1 MQTRREHKLAH
12 LCQGDRRCRIEG
24 VLPILLAELEEENGG
39 GLDDNQRDEGAEL
52 LRILR
57 KRLRVVK
64 GSGARARPVCQSR
77 APPGATRVQVGRGA
91 ALTMGNESA
100 VVCHNNGGATQP
112 PPPTPP
118 ESLRPPCVLGE
129 LPRRLCLVVSR
140 DTTSH
145 MAALLRR
152 VTHGIGRGLRETGQA
167 MERMGARAQDNW
179 VFQEKLCR
187 HRAVM
192 NLFDQR
198 CVALSVSL
206 SLSAPLAALHTLP
219 SVDLS
224 EWRAPPLVGRSL
236 AAASSW
242 RPTPR
247 SSAAWR

>member
-100 VVCHNNGGATQP
+100 VVCHNNGGAHPAPTP
-112 PPPTPP
+112 PPPPNP
-118 ESLRPPCVLGE
+118 FG
-129 LPRRLCLVVSR
+129 
-140 DTTSH
+140 
-145 MAALLRR
+145 
-152 VTHGIGRGLRETGQA
+152 
-167 MERMGARAQDNW
+167 
-179 VFQEKLCR
+179 
-187 HRAVM
+187 
-192 NLFDQR
+192 
-198 CVALSVSL
+198 
-206 SLSAPLAALHTLP
+206 PLAYLENSQGG
-219 SVDLS
+219 SVLS
-224 EWRAPPLVGRSL
+224 SLETQQVIWRLFSGV
-236 AAASSW
+236 
-242 RPTPR
+242 
-247 SSAAWR
+247 